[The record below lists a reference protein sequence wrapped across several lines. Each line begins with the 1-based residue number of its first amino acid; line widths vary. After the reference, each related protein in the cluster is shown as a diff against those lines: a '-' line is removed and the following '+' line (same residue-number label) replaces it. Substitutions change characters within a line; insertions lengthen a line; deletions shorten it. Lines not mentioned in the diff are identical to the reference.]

1 MAKESGMG
9 MALAVDDHGGSARTI
24 SNDVTSLDFGIPRGV
39 QDITGI
45 NSSAVERLLLLADFT
60 ITINGVFNDASNL
73 SHAVFSTVSSTSVT
87 RTVTITIS
95 SNSLPNET
103 IFTDYA
109 LSRSATGE
117 ANYTASG
124 SLNSTT
130 VPTWA

>member
-1 MAKESGMG
+1 

-39 QDITGI
+39 QDVTGL

-60 ITINGVFNDASNL
+60 ITVNGVFNDASNL
-73 SHAVFSTVSSTSVT
+73 SHAVFSTVSSTSIT

-95 SNSLPNET
+95 GQSLPNECV
-103 IFTDYA
+103 FTDYSI
-109 LSRSATGE
+109 SRSASGE
-117 ANYTASG
+117 ANYSAPAV
-124 SLNSTT
+124 LNSTT